1 MMGIG
6 SPDPAPSRLRYRL
19 ERLWLSPAFRRAAR
33 IGILLAAVLLPLAF
47 VAQNRDFRERAV
59 AGVAVAAAALTDLAQ
74 TPEFRVDTL
83 DVVGASP
90 EVRAAIR
97 DVTDGELP
105 RNSLSLDIEQIRQV
119 ILRVPAIESATLFL
133 KPGGILEIR
142 VSERRP
148 AAVWRHEFGLALVDG
163 DGRRIG
169 SLESRSER
177 ENLPLIIGEGAP
189 EAIGEAM
196 ELFKVAEP
204 IFGRIRGLRR
214 VGERRW
220 DLVLDRDQTI
230 KLPESRATDVLK
242 RITGLHLEHRLL
254 DRFVTVVDFRL
265 PGRPVLRVEHD
276 KFRAG
281 DDLGDDADR
290 HAGRTV
296 PAGGT

>member
-33 IGILLAAVLLPLAF
+33 IGIPLAAVLLPLAF

-59 AGVAVAAAALTDLAQ
+59 AGVAAAAALTDLAQ
-74 TPEFRVDTL
+74 MPEFRVDTL

-90 EVRAAIR
+90 DVTAAIR
-97 DVTDGELP
+97 DVAEGELP
-105 RNSLSLDIEQIRQV
+105 RNSLSLDIEQIRKV

-142 VSERRP
+142 VAERRP
-148 AAVWRHEFGLALVDG
+148 AAVWRHEFGLALVDRY
-163 DGRRIG
+163 GRRIG
-169 SLESRSER
+169 SLESRNER
-177 ENLPLIIGEGAP
+177 KNLPLIVGEGAP
-189 EAIGEAM
+189 DAIGEAL
-196 ELFKVAEP
+196 ELFKVARP

-230 KLPESRATDVLK
+230 KLPESRATDVLR
-242 RITGLHLEHRLL
+242 RITELHLEHRLL

-265 PGRPVLRVEHD
+265 PDRPVLRVEHD
-276 KFRAG
+276 KFRTG